1 MSVKPDNSSDD
12 VVLNEIPTKDILRKP
27 NTEEFDLLDTKDIL
41 IKPKPED
48 EEPNMF
54 FKYLQLFGD
63 KVLLLDSLRDSSG
76 YKYYLS
82 LLWIMFAGIIYLIA
96 SGVKS
101 TQTAFVLYSS
111 DVWIVAL
118 AVVIFFIG

>member
-1 MSVKPDNSSDD
+1 MSVKPDNSLDD
-12 VVLNEIPTKDILRKP
+12 VLNEIPQKDILRKP

>member
-1 MSVKPDNSSDD
+1 MSDNSSDNNL
-12 VVLNEIPTKDILRKP
+12 LNEISQNNKINHTVSINESSP
-27 NTEEFDLLDTKDIL
+27 
-41 IKPKPED
+41 

-101 TQTAFVLYSS
+101 TQTAFILYSS

>member
-1 MSVKPDNSSDD
+1 MSVKPVNSSDND
-12 VVLNEIPTKDILRKP
+12 
-27 NTEEFDLLDTKDIL
+27 DLMNQNSSNNIK

-76 YKYYLS
+76 YKYYLF
-82 LLWIMFAGIIYLIA
+82 LLWILFAGIIYLIA

-101 TQTAFVLYSS
+101 TQTAIILYSS

-118 AVVIFFIG
+118 AILIFFIG

>member
-12 VVLNEIPTKDILRKP
+12 DVLNQIPQKDILQKP
-27 NTEEFDLLDTKDIL
+27 NTDEFDLVSTKDIL

-76 YKYYLS
+76 YKYYLF
-82 LLWIMFAGIIYLIA
+82 LLWILFAGIIYLIA

-101 TQTAFVLYSS
+101 TQTAIILYSS

-118 AVVIFFIG
+118 AILIFFIG